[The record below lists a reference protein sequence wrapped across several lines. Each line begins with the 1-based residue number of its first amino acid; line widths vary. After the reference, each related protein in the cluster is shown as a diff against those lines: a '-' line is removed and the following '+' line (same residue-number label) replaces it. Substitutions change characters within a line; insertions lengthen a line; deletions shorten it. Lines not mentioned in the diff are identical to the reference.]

1 MSTHSCV
8 KSSATAQAFQAPAVG
23 QAVGNEVHAPH
34 LVDAGRHFQGHALVG
49 YSALFLALAHRQLCL
64 AVEPIHPL
72 VIHRGELDTQQVMD
86 AAIAEA
92 TPHMRDLHDLGA
104 ELLRCFVHRRRVPI
118 AVPRE
123 PHQAARAAFR
133 ESMLFNHLRHRRAP
147 DLRG

>member
-1 MSTHSCV
+1 MLHTSLTRV
-8 KSSATAQAFQAPAVG
+8 ATFKGTRSLAT
-23 QAVGNEVHAPH
+23 
-34 LVDAGRHFQGHALVG
+34 RR
-49 YSALFLALAHRQLCL
+49 SILALAHRQLCL

-72 VIHRGELDTQQVMD
+72 VIHSGELDTQQVMD

-92 TPHMRDLHDLGA
+92 TPYVRDLHDLGA
-104 ELLRCFVHRRRVPI
+104 ELLRRFVHHRRVPI

-133 ESMLFNHLRHRRAP
+133 QSMLFNHLRYRRAP